1 MKALHTHTLIAHLH
15 HPSDTERRFMA
26 IAAELAVA
34 LLAALLLGL
43 ALQYLPGGNGSAG
56 MSITPTVAAIF
67 TA

>member
-1 MKALHTHTLIAHLH
+1 MKALHTHTLVSH
-15 HPSDTERRFMA
+15 HPSDAERRFIA
-26 IAAELAVA
+26 IAIELSVA

-56 MSITPTVAAIF
+56 MSITPTVASGF